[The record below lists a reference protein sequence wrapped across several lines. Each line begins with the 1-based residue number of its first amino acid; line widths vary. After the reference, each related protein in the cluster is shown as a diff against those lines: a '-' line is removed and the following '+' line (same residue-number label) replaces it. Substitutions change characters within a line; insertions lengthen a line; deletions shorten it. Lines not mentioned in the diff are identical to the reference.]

1 MDLLS
6 TITAVVLDG
15 LLTGILI
22 LVIARMLVKPRYEDM
37 KYESYECAD
46 RSVGS
51 NRPRHDFHFYMYAF
65 MFLVFDV
72 GAIFFVLWAAFA
84 NLFLYLVPIGLF
96 TALILL
102 GLLYS
107 LVGLGGVK
115 HGA

>member
-1 MDLLS
+1 MALLS
-6 TITAVVLDG
+6 TIAAVVLDG

-22 LVIARMLVKPRYEDM
+22 LVIARILVKSRFEDM

-51 NRPRHDFHFYMYAF
+51 NRPRHDFHFYAYAF

-72 GAIFFVLWAAFA
+72 GAIFFVLWATVL
-84 NLFLYLVPIGLF
+84 NLFRYLVPISLF
-96 TALILL
+96 TGFLLL

-107 LVGLGGVK
+107 VANLGGVK
-115 HGA
+115 HDA

>member
-22 LVIARMLVKPRYEDM
+22 LVIARILVKSRPEDM

-51 NRPRHDFHFYMYAF
+51 NRPRHDFHFYAYAF
-65 MFLVFDV
+65 MFMVFDV
-72 GAIFFVLWAAFA
+72 GAIFFVIWAAA
-84 NLFLYLVPIGLF
+84 LDLFEFFVPLALF
-96 TALILL
+96 TVLLLL

-107 LVGLGGVK
+107 VAHIGGREND
-115 HGA
+115 A

>member
-22 LVIARMLVKPRYEDM
+22 LVIARILVKSRYEDM

-46 RSVGS
+46 RSLGS
-51 NRPRHDFHFYMYAF
+51 NRPRHDFHFYKYAF

-72 GAIFFVLWAAFA
+72 GTIFFVMWAVVQD
-84 NLFLYLVPIGLF
+84 LFEFFVPVALF
-96 TALILL
+96 TGILL
-102 GLLYS
+102 LALLYS
-107 LVGLGGVK
+107 AAHIGGRK
-115 HGA
+115 HDA